1 VRHYPAMGWK
11 EAGRATLRRAGFVVH
26 RWPGNR
32 FDAME
37 DALRLLRRSGYSPR
51 VVIDC
56 GANCGQWFD
65 VASRIFSGAEFH
77 LIEPQDYCWGEL
89 EARVGASRG
98 RAHLHRTAV
107 TAPGRTHVGLA
118 RGGSDGSTGAFVVS
132 ESEAIPAD
140 LQTIATTLDTLLAAR
155 VGAGDHAL
163 LKLDIEGHELPALE
177 GAADLLTR
185 VEVVVSEV
193 RFFDINRHGRPQ
205 FGDVAAF
212 LDARDFALFDF
223 AALASRAR
231 DLRLRIGDAVFVR
244 RSSPLAKDV
253 SWD

>member
-1 VRHYPAMGWK
+1 MHWK
-11 EAGRATLRRAGFVVH
+11 DAGRATLRRAGFVVH

-37 DALRLLRRSGYSPR
+37 DALRLLHRSGFRPR
-51 VVIDC
+51 IVIDC

-65 VASRIFSGAEFH
+65 VAARVFADADFH
-77 LIEPQDYCWGEL
+77 LIEPQSYCWPAL
-89 EARVGASRG
+89 ERRSESHG
-98 RAHLHRTAV
+98 RTHLHRTVV
-107 TAPGRTHVGLA
+107 TAPGRTMVGMA
-118 RGGSDGSTGAFVVS
+118 RGGSEGNTGAFVVS
-132 ESEAIPAD
+132 ADEATPVDVESP
-140 LQTIATTLDTLLAAR
+140 ATTLDRLLAAR
-155 VGAGDHAL
+155 VTAGDRAL

-177 GAADLLTR
+177 GASDLLER

-212 LDARDFALFDF
+212 LEASGFALFDF
-223 AALASRAR
+223 AALGSRAR
-231 DLRLRIGDAVFVR
+231 DLRLRIGDAIFVR
-244 RSSPLAKDV
+244 RDSPLEQDV

>member
-1 VRHYPAMGWK
+1 MRHYPAMGWK
-11 EAGRATLRRAGFVVH
+11 QAGRATLRRAGFVVH

-37 DALRLLRRSGYSPR
+37 DALRLLHRSGFRPR

-65 VASRIFSGAEFH
+65 VASRVFAGAAFH
-77 LIEPQDYCWGEL
+77 LIEPQDYCWPAL
-89 EARVGASRG
+89 EARVASSRG
-98 RAHLHRTAV
+98 RVHLHKTAV
-107 TAPGRTHVGLA
+107 TAPGRAQVGLA

-132 ESEAIPAD
+132 DSESIAAD
-140 LQTIATTLDTLLAAR
+140 VQTVATTLDALVSAR
-155 VGAGDHAL
+155 VGAADRAL

-185 VEVVVSEV
+185 VEIVVSEV

-231 DLRLRIGDAVFVR
+231 DLRLRIGDAIFVR
-244 RSSPLAKDV
+244 RDSPLAKDV

>member
-1 VRHYPAMGWK
+1 MTSNADIVVDQFTRQAMPF
-11 EAGRATLRRAGFVVH
+11 ANSA
-26 RWPGNR
+26 
-32 FDAME
+32 AMRDE
-37 DALRLLRRSGYSPR
+37 DALRLLHRSGFRPR

-56 GANCGQWFD
+56 GANCGQWFE
-65 VASRIFSGAEFH
+65 VASNVFADAEFH
-77 LIEPQDYCWGEL
+77 LIEPQAYCWPAL
-89 EARVGASRG
+89 ERAAAARG
-98 RAHLHRTAV
+98 RTNIHRTVV
-107 TAPGRTHVGLA
+107 TAPGRTIVGMA
-118 RGGSDGSTGAFVVS
+118 RGGAEGNTGAFVVS
-132 ESEAIPAD
+132 QDEAIPVD
-140 LQTIATTLDTLLAAR
+140 VQSVATTLDSLLAKR
-155 VGAGDHAL
+155 VEAGDRAL